1 MKIYILFI
9 VSSFL
14 KSFLYVSSIIFSLVL
29 ILNIL
34 TEIEFFK
41 NITEVKSYF
50 PIYMALLNSPS
61 LLFEMFPFIFLV
73 ATQTFFIGFLKNKQI
88 EIFKYS
94 GLKNSKILFVAT
106 STAFILGIL
115 LVSLFYNLS
124 SNLKSIHLELK
135 NNFTTD
141 DKYLAVI
148 TNNGLWIKDS
158 YNNKINFINANKI
171 EDTYLID
178 TSITVMSKNFEVIKH
193 IDSKKVDIK
202 NNNWIVFEPVIYEG
216 NIKSESEVITF
227 YSNFDYKRIQSLFS
241 NLSSL
246 SILEL
251 IELKNNYKF
260 LNLSTIDV
268 DMQIYKIISFP
279 IYLTLMTVL
288 SLIIMFNTKHL
299 KSNTLK
305 ISIGLFFSVI
315 IYYLNNFINVL
326 GSTEKISVTISI
338 WIPLI
343 LLSIIN
349 LPYLRKINE
358 K

>member
-1 MKIYILFI
+1 MRVHVIFI
-9 VSSFL
+9 ISSFL
-14 KSFLYVSSIIFSLVL
+14 KSFLHVSSIIFSLVF

-41 NITEVKSYF
+41 KIEVETYF
-50 PIYMALLNSPS
+50 PIYMAFLNSPS

-73 ATQTFFIGFLKNKQI
+73 ATQTFFIGLLKNKQI

-94 GLKNSKILFVAT
+94 GLKNSKIFLIST
-106 STAFILGIL
+106 CTAFVLSLFLI
-115 LVSLFYNLS
+115 SLFYNLS
-124 SNLKSIHLELK
+124 SNLKSVYLEIK

-158 YNNKINFINANKI
+158 YEDKVSIINANKI
-171 EDTYLID
+171 EDTFLID
-178 TSITVMSKNFEVIKH
+178 TSITILNDNFEVINH
-193 IDSKKVDIK
+193 IESKKVNIK
-202 NNNWIVFEPVIYEG
+202 NNNWIIINPTIYKG
-216 NIKSESEVITF
+216 NQKSESEYLNF
-227 YSNFDYKRIQSLFS
+227 YSNFDYRRIQSLFS

-251 IELKNNYKF
+251 IELRENYQL
-260 LNLSTIDV
+260 LNLSIIDV
-268 DMQIYKIISFP
+268 NMQINKIFSFP
-279 IYLTLMTVL
+279 LYLTLMTIL

-315 IYYLNNFINVL
+315 IYYLNNFANVL
-326 GSTEKISVTISI
+326 GSTEKISVIPSI
-338 WIPLI
+338 WMPLVLI
-343 LLSIIN
+343 LITN
-349 LPYLRKINE
+349 MFYLKNINE